1 MKSLNERKG
10 ATISELEVTLI
21 ALRKL
26 IKRTLEVKPNS
37 GMIIAKG
44 KPNEAR
50 LKYQEMLVI
59 LDSLEVKLSQEGCLS
74 FGICKTCGRFNPKVS
89 GRGCFGACGN
99 KIVHEYDSCDKHT
112 LEGGCFGL

>member
-1 MKSLNERKG
+1 MSSLNEDQG
-10 ATISELEVTLI
+10 TTISELEVTFI

-26 IKRTLEVKPNS
+26 LKQKLKENPKS
-37 GMIIAKG
+37 GMLVAKG

-50 LKYQEMLVI
+50 LRYKDMLSV

-99 KIVHEYDSCDKHT
+99 KIVHEYDSCEKHT
-112 LEGGCFGL
+112 QEGGCFGL